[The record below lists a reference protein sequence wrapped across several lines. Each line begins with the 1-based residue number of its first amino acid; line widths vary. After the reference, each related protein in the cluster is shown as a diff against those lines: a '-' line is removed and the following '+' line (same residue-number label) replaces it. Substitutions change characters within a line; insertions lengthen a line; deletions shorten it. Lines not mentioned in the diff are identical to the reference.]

1 MTPDVVSWSNETG
14 AKSGSARFSRSCWG
28 RAVMDAANI
37 RKEIAVED
45 FMVLVNAVIL
55 DWVILGMCKGS
66 FRLV

>member
-1 MTPDVVSWSNETG
+1 
-14 AKSGSARFSRSCWG
+14 
-28 RAVMDAANI
+28 MDAANI